1 MNAYAV
7 LILYDND
14 IVHIESHD
22 SQKKADDRA
31 VSLANEWHKKDGVI
45 AFGKYRLET
54 IEEVREYHR
63 SSVYYDNGDFIHV
76 CVKEIDGLMRMK

>member
-14 IVHIESHD
+14 IVHIETHVT
-22 SQKKADDRA
+22 QKNADDRA
-31 VSLANEWHKKDGVI
+31 VSLANEWYKEDGII
-45 AFGKYRLET
+45 ASGKYRLET

-63 SSVYYDNGDFIHV
+63 SSAYYDNGDFIHV
-76 CVKEIDGLMRMK
+76 CVKEIDSLRRMK